1 MYDRET
7 RRSRGFGYVTF
18 AYPKDAEEAMN
29 CMAGESG
36 KGKVRFRVFCA
47 QNIVSV

>member
-18 AYPKDAEEAMN
+18 AHPKDAEEAMN
-29 CMAGESG
+29 CMNGDSG
-36 KGKVRFRVFCA
+36 KGKVRVSDF
-47 QNIVSV
+47 VSVASCA